1 MLINPHSDLYAFELD
16 ILNQTEQTLKGPFE
30 EFKVL
35 IREAGQGWPSHVERD
50 TGERSRDE
58 RK

>member
-1 MLINPHSDLYAFELD
+1 MLINPHSDLYAFELE
-16 ILNQTEQTLKGPFE
+16 IHNQTEQTLKCHVE

-35 IREAGQGWPSHVERD
+35 IREGGQGWPSRVERH